1 MRTQSM
7 DRRSAIKTIAIS
19 SALPFL
25 PGCNPAIA
33 IRDAAQT
40 DDQTAQRQLLLKGG
54 NVFLDGSLA
63 PSDILIDTPL
73 IAEIGVDLAV
83 PDDVAVLDVSG
94 KTILPGGIDPHV
106 HLTPPWVDDF
116 YSGSAAAVA
125 GGITT
130 VGNMSFSNRGENLLD
145 MLTRMRETVSQ
156 QTIVDVVIHPVIERP
171 VEIDANM
178 VSAIARQGARTIK
191 FFMIS
196 SDFSSQQEQFS
207 NLMRMCAREK
217 IVAMIHCEDFAMVDA
232 ATQRLVAEGKSSLQN
247 LAASR
252 PVESEVAATRK
263 AIQMCQQTGAT
274 VYLVHLSSGQALQ
287 MCREAQ
293 QAGLPVFVETRP
305 LYLHLTDSVYQR
317 SDGPLFVGVP
327 PIRTAADQA
336 ALWQGINNGSIA
348 TIGSDHAPW
357 TRAQKLDPNF
367 TIRNPRAGVNNL
379 QHMLPM
385 LYSDGVVGK
394 KISLQ
399 KFVDIT
405 STGPAKILGLHP
417 RKGTIQVGA
426 DADLVIWDPQAPWRI
441 DNQSCLS
448 KAGFSIF
455 HGRHITGLPTVTIRR
470 GSIVYAKSQILGKPG
485 SGKVLTCDVG

>member
-7 DRRSAIKTIAIS
+7 DRRSAIRIIATS

-33 IRDAAQT
+33 IRDAPQT
-40 DDQTAQRQLLLKGG
+40 DDQTSQRQLLLKGG

-116 YSGSAAAVA
+116 YSGSAAAIA

-130 VGNMSFSNRGENLLD
+130 VGNMTFPSRGENLLD

-171 VEIDANM
+171 DEIDANM

-232 ATQRLVAEGKSSLQN
+232 ATRQLVAEGKSSLKN
-247 LAASR
+247 FAASR

-263 AIQMCQQTGAT
+263 AIEMCQQTGAT

-293 QAGLPVFVETRP
+293 QAGLSVFVETAP
-305 LYLHLTDSVYQR
+305 LVLAFDRLGLS
-317 SDGPLFVGVP
+317 
-327 PIRTAADQA
+327 
-336 ALWQGINNGSIA
+336 
-348 TIGSDHAPW
+348 
-357 TRAQKLDPNF
+357 
-367 TIRNPRAGVNNL
+367 TIRWA
-379 QHMLPM
+379 
-385 LYSDGVVGK
+385 VVCRCTADSNGRRP
-394 KISLQ
+394 
-399 KFVDIT
+399 
-405 STGPAKILGLHP
+405 G
-417 RKGTIQVGA
+417 GA
-426 DADLVIWDPQAPWRI
+426 LARDQ
-441 DNQSCLS
+441 
-448 KAGFSIF
+448 
-455 HGRHITGLPTVTIRR
+455 
-470 GSIVYAKSQILGKPG
+470 
-485 SGKVLTCDVG
+485 